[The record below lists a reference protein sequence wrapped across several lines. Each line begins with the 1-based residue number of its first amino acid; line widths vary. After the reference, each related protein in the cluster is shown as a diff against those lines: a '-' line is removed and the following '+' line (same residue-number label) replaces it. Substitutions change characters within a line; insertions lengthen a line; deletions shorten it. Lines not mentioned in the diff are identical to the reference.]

1 MTTKYCNSSNK
12 GLWGAVSRRTRD
24 YLREFIGGSEVKTAL
39 EKLQHL
45 TNAELLAAVAH
56 NNAIARALQ
65 PKIDSVANTVGRV
78 AGQAVLRGLREWLQ
92 PPNAQPLNSAKK
104 RRLDS
109 CGWFF
114 DDDKWES
121 WMAQRN
127 GVYWIYGNAG
137 AGKSVLCSSIIEK
150 LKQDSA
156 FPLVYFYFD
165 FSDNAK
171 QDCRSLAASLVFQLA
186 ACSEACQGYLQ
197 RQQTTTSPTYD
208 ELLVMLSN
216 LMKLAGHVFIV
227 IDALDECPE
236 QERDRGSARFLEHL
250 CELDSNEK
258 DFHLLVTSRPEADIW
273 VLMSSVT
280 HILSL
285 NDARQHQEDVSAFI
299 ASRLDRDEHHWA
311 PDVKDKIRKAL
322 ITRSNGMFLW
332 VDLQLLR
339 LRDCISSAD
348 VEGTLDELPSDLNDT
363 YTRILQRSNPSQA
376 SVERRRR
383 VFQCIASAKRP
394 LFLSQVIEIYCMNFN
409 SRTPLVPIQDCERFI
424 LEKCPGLLN
433 IVDWTDWNDA
443 QHRIV
448 QFIHFSAKEYLTST
462 DHLESTTAPAHR
474 YSFDDYSANLTLAKI
489 CLSALQVDIDTP
501 PLSLRA
507 YADCYWAKHVSSRNE
522 DDLGDLLDAFLQID
536 SPSFARWS
544 GPGSE
549 HGQDTAFH
557 HSVRLN
563 LCHHAERIMAQI
575 LSDPS
580 APNQSLLTIPDR
592 YGRSALHVAASLR
605 HVEMCHLLLSHGAL
619 VNSTDRDG
627 DTPVH
632 NAASEGHSDIVRVLL
647 EHPAADGA
655 DPTARSRVRKENGK
669 TPLHYAASE
678 GHADVCRLLLSH
690 GALVDDSDEC
700 GATPVHEAAREGH
713 SDVVRML
720 LEHPAADGADP
731 TARCRARNED
741 GQTPLHDAASWAHV
755 DVCRLLLSHGA
766 LVDDTDKDGNTPVHD
781 AAARGYL
788 YVARLLLEH
797 PAADGADPTVRCR
810 ARNEDGQTPLHKAA
824 SRGLAD
830 VCRLLL
836 SHGALVDDSDECGAT
851 PVHEAAREGHSDV
864 VRMLLEHPA
873 ADGADPTARCRA
885 RNKRGLSPLHEAAR
899 WGHADVCRLLFSHGA
914 LVDDTDGDGDT
925 PVHIA
930 ASERCS
936 NIVRILLEHPAT
948 DGADSTARCRAR
960 NMDGQTPLHKAAYM
974 GSADVCR
981 LLLSHGALVDDT
993 DEYGDTPVHRAEQGK
1008 EPGIVRILLEH
1019 RAKDTPQVL
1028 PRTRRLREN
1037 LRERAEVWPK
1047 GPWGAIL
1054 EDFASQLED
1063 PADESD

>member
-1 MTTKYCNSSNK
+1 MSTHATAERWPPDLEAGTPNPSNLGELWNVALQRHEQETGIKLLKSANAKDFPLRPATAEEVLAIFAAQSQSFEAFRARGRKVLQVLKPIVHFICLFIDSGAEAGSDTVPGGKAIFVAISVLLQATKGVSGLYDVVEHLFREMASYLNRVPIYLDSSTTLAPALMNILVKACIQVLEVLAVTTKYCNSSTR

-45 TNAELLAAVAH
+45 TNAELLAAVAQI
-56 NNAIARALQ
+56 NTIARDIQ
-65 PKIDSVANTVGRV
+65 PKIRFVVNESVIS
-78 AGQAVLRGLREWLQ
+78 GLRVWLE
-92 PPNAQPLNSAKK
+92 PPNAQPRNWEKK

-109 CGWFF
+109 CAWFF
-114 DDDKWES
+114 GDNKWES

-208 ELLVMLSN
+208 EPPVMLSN
-216 LMKLAGHVFIV
+216 LVKLAGYVFIM

-236 QERDRGSARFLEHL
+236 QERDRGSARFL
-250 CELDSNEK
+250 
-258 DFHLLVTSRPEADIW
+258 RPEADIW
-273 VLMSSVT
+273 VLLSSVT

-299 ASRLDRDEHHWA
+299 ASRLDRDEHRWA

-322 ITRSNGMFLW
+322 ITRSNGMFLC

-339 LRDCISSAD
+339 LRDCISIAD
-348 VEGTLDELPSDLNDT
+348 VEGALDELPSDLNDM
-363 YTRILQRSNPSQA
+363 YTRILQRSNPSKA

-383 VFQCIASAKRP
+383 VFQCVASAQRP
-394 LFLSQVIEIYCMNFN
+394 LYIAEVIEIYCMNFN
-409 SRTPLVPIQDCERFI
+409 SRTPLIPVQDCERFI

-433 IVDWTDWNDA
+433 IVDWTNLYGA
-443 QHRIV
+443 QHRAV

-462 DHLESTTAPAHR
+462 DLESTTTPAHR
-474 YSFDDYSANLTLAKI
+474 YGFDDYSANLTLAKI

-507 YADCYWAKHVSSRNE
+507 YADCYWAEHVSSRNE

-557 HSVRLN
+557 RSVRLN

-580 APNQSLLTIPDR
+580 APNQSLLTIPDQ

-605 HVEMCHLLLSHGAL
+605 HVEMCHLLLSHEAL

-655 DPTARSRVRKENGK
+655 DPTARSRVRNEN
-669 TPLHYAASE
+669 
-678 GHADVCRLLLSH
+678 
-690 GALVDDSDEC
+690 
-700 GATPVHEAAREGH
+700 
-713 SDVVRML
+713 
-720 LEHPAADGADP
+720 
-731 TARCRARNED
+731 
-741 GQTPLHDAASWAHV
+741 GQTPLHRAAYRGHV

-766 LVDDTDKDGNTPVHD
+766 LVDNSDECGNTPVHF
-781 AAARGYL
+781 AAQEKEPEI
-788 YVARLLLEH
+788 VRLLL
-797 PAADGADPTVRCR
+797 
-810 ARNEDGQTPLHKAA
+810 
-824 SRGLAD
+824 
-830 VCRLLL
+830 
-836 SHGALVDDSDECGAT
+836 
-851 PVHEAAREGHSDV
+851 
-864 VRMLLEHPA
+864 
-873 ADGADPTARCRA
+873 
-885 RNKRGLSPLHEAAR
+885 
-899 WGHADVCRLLFSHGA
+899 
-914 LVDDTDGDGDT
+914 
-925 PVHIA
+925 
-930 ASERCS
+930 
-936 NIVRILLEHPAT
+936 
-948 DGADSTARCRAR
+948 
-960 NMDGQTPLHKAAYM
+960 AY
-974 GSADVCR
+974 
-981 LLLSHGALVDDT
+981 
-993 DEYGDTPVHRAEQGK
+993 
-1008 EPGIVRILLEH
+1008 
-1019 RAKDTPQVL
+1019 RAKDAPQVL
-1028 PRTRRLREN
+1028 PAARKLREN
-1037 LRERAEVWPK
+1037 LRRHAEQEPK
-1047 GPWGAIL
+1047 RPWGAIL

-1063 PADESD
+1063 HANGSD